1 MAIQLNDH
9 FTYKKLFKA
18 VVPSVLMMLFISI
31 YSIVDGLF
39 VSNVVGDT
47 AFASL
52 NLVYPVL
59 MIVGGV
65 GFMIGTGGSALVSK
79 TLGEGKKEKAN
90 QYFSMFIWLTL
101 ILGIIISTVLYI
113 CTPSLTLM
121 LGAEEDMVDY
131 CVTYARICLIF
142 QTSFIVQNTFQSF
155 FVTAEKPHLGLIL
168 SLISGVC
175 NIVLDALFIV
185 VFEMGIAGA
194 ALATGISQTI
204 GAVVPIFYFRLK
216 KDLIIK
222 LGKPVFKFK
231 PMINGCINGIS
242 ELVTNISASIV
253 GIIYNFQL
261 LKLAGQD
268 GVSSYGVIL
277 YCQFIFLAIF
287 FGYSMGTAP
296 IVGFNYGANN
306 KEELQN
312 IFKKSLKIIGIT
324 SLILF
329 GFSEILARPLSMIF
343 VSYNQE
349 LLEMTVR
356 GFRIYAISFIICG
369 FNIYSS
375 AFFTALNNGGVSLL
389 LSIGRTFV
397 FQIISVI
404 LLPIFLGLDGI
415 WASIIFS
422 ELLALIMTIL
432 FFILMNKRYG
442 YYAR

>member
-113 CTPSLTLM
+113 FTPSLTLM

-312 IFKKSLKIIGIT
+312 IFKKSLKIIGVT

-404 LLPIFLGLDGI
+404 LLPIFLGLEGI

-422 ELLALIMTIL
+422 ELLAIIMTIL

>member
-113 CTPSLTLM
+113 FTPSLTLM
-121 LGAEEDMVDY
+121 LGAEDDMVDY

-168 SLISGVC
+168 SLVSGVC

-261 LKLAGQD
+261 LKLAGKD

-312 IFKKSLKIIGIT
+312 IFKKSLKIIGVT

-404 LLPIFLGLDGI
+404 LLPIFLGLEGI

-422 ELLALIMTIL
+422 ELLAIIMTIL

-442 YYAR
+442 YYSR

>member
-113 CTPSLTLM
+113 FTPSLTLM
-121 LGAEEDMVDY
+121 LGAEDDMVDY

-261 LKLAGQD
+261 LKLAGKD

-404 LLPIFLGLDGI
+404 LLPIFLGLEGI

-422 ELLALIMTIL
+422 ELLAIIMTIL

-442 YYAR
+442 YYSR